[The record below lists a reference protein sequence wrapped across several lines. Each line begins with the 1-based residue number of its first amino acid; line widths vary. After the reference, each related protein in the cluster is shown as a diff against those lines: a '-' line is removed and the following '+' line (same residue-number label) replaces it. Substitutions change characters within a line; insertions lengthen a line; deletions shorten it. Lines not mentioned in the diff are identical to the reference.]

1 MIRMSKRLGF
11 LGPPGT
17 FTEEAALLYDPN
29 AKLVPLPSVSAV
41 GSGVVT
47 GMVDEGVVAIEN
59 SIEGSVT
66 DTLDLLIHGSNLS
79 IKYEVV
85 LPIRHCL
92 LVQPG
97 AQANDIKVVYS
108 HPQALAQSRRFLER
122 CFPKAQMEAALSTA
136 AGVEEVKKSDGSVAA
151 VATSRAAELYGVQ
164 VLASDI
170 QETVTNVT
178 RFVVLGSQDHPPTG
192 ADRTS
197 LCFSFDDD
205 RPGILVEVLGEFASR
220 NINLGKI
227 ESRPSREV
235 LGRYIFLVDLF
246 GHRQDP
252 PVREALERIAEV
264 SSRLS
269 VFGSYPRFTS

>member
-1 MIRMSKRLGF
+1 MSKRLGF

-17 FTEEAALLYDPN
+17 FTEEAALLYDSG
-29 AKLVPLPSVSAV
+29 AKLVPFPSVSAV
-41 GSGVVT
+41 GSAVVS
-47 GMVDEGVVAIEN
+47 GMVEEGVVAIEN

-66 DTLDLLIHGSNLS
+66 DTLDLLVHGSELA

-92 LVQPG
+92 LVRPG

-108 HPQALAQSRRFLER
+108 HPQALAQSRRFLEK
-122 CFPKAQMEAALSTA
+122 CFPGAQMEAALSTA
-136 AGVEEVKKSDGSVAA
+136 AGVEEVKKSDGSIAA
-151 VATSRAAELYGVQ
+151 VATSRAAELYGVR

-170 QETVTNVT
+170 QETTTNVT
-178 RFVVLGSQDHPPTG
+178 RFVVLASEDHPATG
-192 ADRTS
+192 SDRTS

-205 RPGILVEVLGEFASR
+205 RPGILVEVLGEFAKR

-227 ESRPSREV
+227 ESRPSKEV

-246 GHRQDP
+246 GHRHDP
-252 PVREALERIAEV
+252 PVKEALTRV
-264 SSRLS
+264 SAITSRLR
-269 VFGSYPRFTS
+269 VFGSYPRFPS

>member
-1 MIRMSKRLGF
+1 MTKRLGF

-17 FTEEAALLYDPN
+17 FTEEAALLYDSK

-41 GSGVVT
+41 GSGVVS
-47 GMVDEGVVAIEN
+47 GMVEEGVVAIEN

-66 DTLDLLIHGSNLS
+66 DTLDLLIHRSDLS

-151 VATSRAAELYGVQ
+151 VATRRAADLYGVH

-178 RFVVLGSQDHPPTG
+178 RFVVLAGQDHPPTG

-220 NINLGKI
+220 DINLGKI
-227 ESRPSREV
+227 ESRPSKDV

-246 GHRQDP
+246 GHRNDP
-252 PVREALERIAEV
+252 SVSEALNRVGEISSMLRI
-264 SSRLS
+264 
-269 VFGSYPRFTS
+269 FGSYPRFNS

>member
-1 MIRMSKRLGF
+1 MTKRLGF

-17 FTEEAALLYDPN
+17 FTEEAALLYDP
-29 AKLVPLPSVSAV
+29 AASLVPLPSISAV
-41 GSGVVT
+41 GSAVVSR
-47 GMVDEGVVAIEN
+47 MVDEGVVAIEN

-66 DTLDLLIHGSNLS
+66 DTLDLLVHRSDLA
-79 IKYEVV
+79 IKYELV

-92 LVQPG
+92 LVHPG

-108 HPQALAQSRRFLER
+108 HPQALAQCRPFLEK

-136 AGVEEVKKSDGSVAA
+136 AGVQEVKKSDGSIAA
-151 VATSRAAELYGVQ
+151 VATRRAADLYGVH

-170 QETVTNVT
+170 QETLTNVT
-178 RFVVLGSQDHPPTG
+178 RFVVLASQDHPPTG

-205 RPGILVEVLGEFASR
+205 RPGILVEALGEFARR

-227 ESRPSREV
+227 ESRPFKDV

-246 GHRQDP
+246 GHRHDP
-252 PVREALERIAEV
+252 PVKEALQRVNQI
-264 SSRLS
+264 SSRLR

>member
-1 MIRMSKRLGF
+1 
-11 LGPPGT
+11 
-17 FTEEAALLYDPN
+17 
-29 AKLVPLPSVSAV
+29 
-41 GSGVVT
+41 
-47 GMVDEGVVAIEN
+47 MVDEGVVAIEN

-66 DTLDLLIHGSNLS
+66 DTLDLLIHGSDLA

-97 AQANDIKVVYS
+97 AQANDIRVVYS

-122 CFPKAQMEAALSTA
+122 CFPMAQMEAALSTA
-136 AGVEEVKKSDGSVAA
+136 AGVEEVKKSDGSAAA

-205 RPGILVEVLGEFASR
+205 RPGILVEVLGEFARR

-227 ESRPSREV
+227 ESRPSKEV

-252 PVREALERIAEV
+252 PVREALERVAEV

-269 VFGSYPRFTS
+269 IFGSYPRFTS

>member
-1 MIRMSKRLGF
+1 MTKRLGF

-17 FTEEAALLYDPN
+17 FTEEAALLYD
-29 AKLVPLPSVSAV
+29 AEARLVPLPSVSAV
-41 GSGVVT
+41 GSGVVS
-47 GMVDEGVVAIEN
+47 GMVEEGVVAIEN

-66 DTLDLLIHGSNLS
+66 DTLDLLIHRSDLA

-92 LVQPG
+92 LVQSG
-97 AQANDIKVVYS
+97 AQANEIKVVYS

-151 VATSRAAELYGVQ
+151 VATRRAADLYGVH

-170 QETVTNVT
+170 QETATNVT
-178 RFVVLGSQDHPPTG
+178 RFVVLAAQDHPPTG

-220 NINLGKI
+220 EINLGKI
-227 ESRPSREV
+227 ESRPSKDV

-246 GHRQDP
+246 GHRHDR
-252 PVREALERIAEV
+252 PVKEALDRVGAISSMLRI
-264 SSRLS
+264 
-269 VFGSYPRFTS
+269 FGSYPRFTS

>member
-1 MIRMSKRLGF
+1 MTKRLGF

-17 FTEEAALLYDPN
+17 FTEEAALLYDSG
-29 AKLVPLPSVSAV
+29 ARLVPLPSVSAV
-41 GSGVVT
+41 GSSVVS
-47 GMVDEGVVAIEN
+47 GMVEEGIVAIEN

-66 DTLDLLIHGSNLS
+66 DTLDLLIHGSDLA

-108 HPQALAQSRRFLER
+108 HPQALAQSRRFLEK

-136 AGVEEVKKSDGSVAA
+136 AGVQEVKKSDGSIAA
-151 VATSRAAELYGVQ
+151 VATRRAADLYGVQ

-178 RFVVLGSQDHPPTG
+178 RFVVLATRDHPPTG

-205 RPGILVEVLGEFASR
+205 RPGILVEALGEFAGR
-220 NINLGKI
+220 DINLGKI
-227 ESRPSREV
+227 ESRPSKDV

-246 GHRQDP
+246 GHRDDP
-252 PVREALERIAEV
+252 PVKEALERVSKI
-264 SSRLS
+264 SSRLR

>member
-1 MIRMSKRLGF
+1 MTRRLGF

-17 FTEEAALLYDPN
+17 FTEEAALLYDAN
-29 AKLVPLPSVSAV
+29 AKLVPLPSISAV
-41 GSGVVT
+41 GSGVVS
-47 GMVDEGVVAIEN
+47 GMVEEGVVAIEN

-66 DTLDLLIHGSNLS
+66 DTLDLLIHGSDLA

-151 VATSRAAELYGVQ
+151 VATRRAADLYGVH

-170 QETVTNVT
+170 QETATNVT
-178 RFVVLGSQDHPPTG
+178 RFVVLATQDHPPTG

-205 RPGILVEVLGEFASR
+205 RPGILVEVLGELASR

-227 ESRPSREV
+227 ESRPSKDV

-246 GHRQDP
+246 GHRHDP
-252 PVREALERIAEV
+252 PVSEALRRIGEI
-264 SSRLS
+264 SSRLR
-269 VFGSYPRFTS
+269 VFGSYPRFSS

>member
-1 MIRMSKRLGF
+1 MTKRLGF

-17 FTEEAALLYDPN
+17 FTEEAAVLYDSG
-29 AKLVPLPSVSAV
+29 AHLVPLPSISAV
-41 GSGVVT
+41 GSGVVS
-47 GMVDEGVVAIEN
+47 GMVEEGVVAIEN

-66 DTLDLLIHGSNLS
+66 DTLDLLIHGSDLA

-136 AGVEEVKKSDGSVAA
+136 AGVEEVKKSDGSAAA
-151 VATSRAAELYGVQ
+151 VATRRAADLYGVH

-178 RFVVLGSQDHPPTG
+178 RFVVLATQDHPSTG

-205 RPGILVEVLGEFASR
+205 KPGILVEVLGEFAGR
-220 NINLGKI
+220 GINLGKI
-227 ESRPSREV
+227 ESRPSKDV

-246 GHRQDP
+246 GHRLDP
-252 PVREALERIAEV
+252 PVKEALDRISEI
-264 SSRLS
+264 SSRLR

>member
-1 MIRMSKRLGF
+1 MTKRLGF

-17 FTEEAALLYDPN
+17 FTEEAALLYDSN

-41 GSGVVT
+41 GSGVVS
-47 GMVDEGVVAIEN
+47 GMVEEGVVAIEN

-66 DTLDLLIHGSNLS
+66 DTLDLLIHGSDLA

-108 HPQALAQSRRFLER
+108 HPQALAQSRRFLEK

-151 VATSRAAELYGVQ
+151 VATSRAAELYGVH

-178 RFVVLGSQDHPPTG
+178 RFVVLAGQDHPPTG
-192 ADRTS
+192 IDRTS

-205 RPGILVEVLGEFASR
+205 RPGILVEVLGELAIR

-227 ESRPSREV
+227 ESRPSKDV

-252 PVREALERIAEV
+252 PVREALDRIGKV
-264 SSRLS
+264 SSRLR